1 MPYSALNIC
10 GYEDSLFSSVI
21 MDYRE
26 KSYFKFVKVS
36 SLFTQCLPSGIFN

>member
-1 MPYSALNIC
+1 MPYLALNIC

-26 KSYFKFVKVS
+26 LFQICQ
-36 SLFTQCLPSGIFN
+36 SLFSFYAMSALWHF